1 MTIPPIACDV
11 LIIGGGFAGLAAA
24 RAAAAVGAGVIVL
37 EAKTAIGAKLHTTG
51 IYVAEAYAADPP
63 PDQAV
68 RRIDKVRL
76 YGPKGQSRDL
86 TQTGYAFYTTDTPLA
101 LQAMADK
108 ARNAGVRIDVSAP
121 FQAGYDDGSRVRVL
135 AGDRLYEARYLIGAD
150 GARSKVAETFGLGR
164 NTHFLA
170 GVERH
175 FDHCGRMPED
185 FLHVFLDP
193 ALAPGY
199 VAWAAATPHGAQVGL
214 AVSRGRKPL
223 IEPVLR
229 IVQERFGLPEADA
242 GPWRAGLIP
251 CGGVV
256 KPWTR
261 GLVALVGDAAGM
273 VSPLTAGGIRTA
285 LVYGRQVG
293 QAAALWLQR
302 RGPSPAFAMEGA
314 LPRFGLR
321 HAMRWAMDRPPPAWA
336 MQLMVEAAPMSLVA
350 KRMFFTRRG

>member
-1 MTIPPIACDV
+1 MTTPPVACDV
-11 LIIGGGFAGLAAA
+11 LVIGGGFAGLAAA
-24 RAAAAVGAGVIVL
+24 QAAAVVGAKAIVL
-37 EAKTAIGAKLHTTG
+37 EAKTEIGVKLHTSG
-51 IYVAEAYAADPP
+51 IYVAEAYVADPP
-63 PDQAV
+63 PDKAV

-86 TQTGYAFYTTDTPLA
+86 TQAGYAFYTTDTAFA

-108 ARNAGVRIDVSAP
+108 ARQAGARIETSAA
-121 FQAGYDDGSRVRVL
+121 FHAGYDNGSRVRVL
-135 AGDRLYEARYLIGAD
+135 AGEQVYEARFLIGAD

-175 FDHCGRMPED
+175 FEHCGRMPED

-199 VAWAAATPHGAQVGL
+199 VGWAAATPHGAQVGL

-229 IVQERFGLPEADA
+229 LAQERFGLSEKDA

-256 KPWTR
+256 KPWAR

-302 RGPSPAFAMEGA
+302 RGPPPAYAMDGA
-314 LPRFGLR
+314 LPRFGVR
-321 HAMRWAMDRPPPAWA
+321 HVMRWAMDRPPPAWA
-336 MQLMVEAAPMSLVA
+336 MQLLVEAAPMSLVA